1 MAPARYDRNAEAR
14 SLGFR
19 NYYEVRIR
27 GGLAAARRGDISPA
41 TARPTGEAL
50 RAARGHAG
58 LFDLVAGTQH
68 GSMVQIGANLGTLER
83 NENDN
88 WTAIPVQVF
97 GPDGTERDYLLRNL
111 TDAELAWLLDQLDD
125 LDVDYSPD
133 YDLNALLPA
142 GGR

>member
-1 MAPARYDRNAEAR
+1 MATEPTAAQTY
-14 SLGFR
+14 
-19 NYYEVRIR
+19 
-27 GGLAAARRGDISPA
+27 AARRGDIRPD
-41 TARPTGEAL
+41 TPRPTGEAL

-58 LFDLVAGTQH
+58 LFDLVGGTQP
-68 GSMVQIGANLGTLER
+68 GSFVQIGVNLGNLER

-88 WTAIPVQVF
+88 WTEIPVSVF
-97 GPDGTERDYLLRNL
+97 GPDGTQRDYRLRNL

-125 LDVDYSPD
+125 LDTDYSPD